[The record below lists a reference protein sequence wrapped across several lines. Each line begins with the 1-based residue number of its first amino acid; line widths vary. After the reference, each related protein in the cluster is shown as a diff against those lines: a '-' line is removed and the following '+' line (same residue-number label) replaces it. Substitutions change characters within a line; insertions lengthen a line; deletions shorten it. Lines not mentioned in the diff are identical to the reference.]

1 MTLWRCG
8 SEAATCRDRG
18 LQLYGKAPPSDGDTP
33 DHWDPQAATSNTTLV
48 TEYMLSHGCVLSS
61 TPTGQRAT
69 SFDLAEQGLG
79 IWTESC
85 WWCGV
90 VSTEPVLR
98 AGHPHPPLPTT
109 QNKGADAPYHTMCSY
124 TNPPWS
130 SRWTV
135 WTGESGMEVGSNV
148 TCEWSP
154 CGSSCRHGV
163 SS

>member
-1 MTLWRCG
+1 MAR
-8 SEAATCRDRG
+8 R
-18 LQLYGKAPPSDGDTP
+18 QQ
-33 DHWDPQAATSNTTLV
+33 HVV
-48 TEYMLSHGCVLSS
+48 TEDCSYTAKPHLATATRRIIGILRQPPPTLPSLQKYMLSHGCVLSS